1 MFNKKNCI
9 NKIYPTTFAAWAIAA
24 DMVMGSVLKTEAAA
38 AAAAIGP
45 PPLKNNGLEYFWS
58 VNQSWCQ
65 QRATKFSLHLLTYTN
80 SIYYCR

>member
-45 PPLKNNGLEYFWS
+45 PPLKNNESAYFWS
-58 VNQSWCQ
+58 VNREQLNFRSISNIH
-65 QRATKFSLHLLTYTN
+65 TKKYKFDLYL
-80 SIYYCR
+80 